1 MCKKEQ
7 TVIQEAK
14 EFQKDIDQLQEH
26 IFKLDKDWSVLKPVV
41 IMIEEIKLKYLGE
54 YEYSEDY

>member
-7 TVIQEAK
+7 TIIQEAK
-14 EFQKDIDQLQEH
+14 AFQNDIDQLQEH
-26 IFKLDKDWSVLKPVV
+26 IFKLDKDWDILKPLV

>member
-1 MCKKEQ
+1 ME
-7 TVIQEAK
+7 IY
-14 EFQKDIDQLQEH
+14 
-26 IFKLDKDWSVLKPVV
+26 KLAHNTIENKDWDILKPLV